1 MKKNKKKD
9 KRPKILKELD
19 SMSDEEVIKNKDRL
33 IKKSRLFSVGGL
45 GLIIAFVLLMMVASA
60 LNNM

>member
-19 SMSDEEVIKNKDRL
+19 SMSNEEVIKNKDRL
-33 IKKSRLFSVGGL
+33 IKKSRLLSVGGL
-45 GLIIAFVLLMMVASA
+45 GLIIAFVLLMMIASA